1 MCPEVTSTA
10 ATLAAAY
17 DLGERESTA
26 AVNLFR
32 HTPRIVADTLFEL
45 SRTLYLLTHF
55 PCAQN
60 QNLLIL
66 QQHGSLARKYS
77 MHRVIQHD
85 ALAAGILN
93 FNYTGGTAQYDTWK
107 DELSNTDELLKLI
120 SERMESDYESINPK
134 MRKPIAL
141 RDLDTWMKLEQEQH
155 QY

>member
-1 MCPEVTSTA
+1 
-10 ATLAAAY
+10 
-17 DLGERESTA
+17 
-26 AVNLFR
+26 
-32 HTPRIVADTLFEL
+32 
-45 SRTLYLLTHF
+45 
-55 PCAQN
+55 
-60 QNLLIL
+60 
-66 QQHGSLARKYS
+66 

-93 FNYTGGTAQYDTWK
+93 FNYTGGTAQYATWK